1 MESWRVSKH
10 YVVIGNP
17 VAHSKS
23 PLIHTAFA
31 QQTGQDVCYE
41 RLLAPLDGF
50 VNAVRNFQ
58 AEGGNGANVTVPFK
72 EAAWQLADTMTPRA
86 RLAGAANTLVF
97 TDLGIHADNT
107 DGVGL
112 VTDIQKNLGYA
123 LAGRRV
129 LVMGAGGAARGVI
142 APILAALPAFVVI
155 ANRTMAKAE
164 ALRTLFTPFGIVEA
178 ANYQALAGMQF
189 DCVINAT
196 SASLA
201 GQVIDLPDALFATG
215 SLVYDMM
222 YAVQPTPFMQYAQQH
237 GAAQVADG
245 LGMLVE
251 QAAVAFYLW
260 QGVMPDTHT
269 VISHLRAL

>member
-1 MESWRVSKH
+1 MSNR
-10 YVVIGNP
+10 YAVIGNP

-31 QQTGQDVCYE
+31 EQTGQVISYE
-41 RLLAPLDGF
+41 RLLAPLDDFAGT
-50 VNAVRNFQ
+50 VRAFQ
-58 AEGGNGANVTVPFK
+58 AAGGRGANVTVPFK

-86 RLAGAANTLVF
+86 RLAGAVNTLMF
-97 TDLGIHADNT
+97 SDSGIHADNT

-112 VTDIQKNLGYA
+112 VTDIQINLHYA

-129 LVMGAGGAARGVI
+129 LIMGAGGAARGVI
-142 APILAALPAFVVI
+142 APILAAHPAFVVI
-155 ANRTMAKAE
+155 ANRTLTKAA
-164 ALRTLFTPFGIVEA
+164 ALRTQFAPYGIVEA
-178 ANYQALAGMQF
+178 ADYAALAGVQF

-201 GQVIDLPDALFATG
+201 GELITLPDGVFAAG
-215 SLVYDMM
+215 SLAYDLM
-222 YAVQPTPFMQYAQQH
+222 YAAEPTPFMRSAQQH

-251 QAAVAFYLW
+251 QAAVAFHLW
-260 QGVMPDTHT
+260 RGVHPATQP
-269 VISHLRAL
+269 VISLLRSL